1 MVTWPSGKARVC
13 KTLIHQFK
21 SGRHLQKIPGNFGS
35 RDFLFLRLFPISL
48 LALSVTYGDIFP
60 RSGGSLSSKG
70 EPLAK
75 SVTLQ
80 LNRKVCRSA
89 ALSQKAAL
97 QMPFT
102 FTTPPVKMQCRSV
115 RRRSG
120 IALLKII
127 LPLNT
132 AGAKRRPFQIVPLR
146 TSAASGTTPRPR
158 GWSRKP
164 PRSQSRTLHSSAPGP
179 PYRSAPVPSGPGH
192 GHR

>member
-1 MVTWPSGKARVC
+1 MVRQGSAKPSSTSSNLVVTSKRFPEASA
-13 KTLIHQFK
+13 
-21 SGRHLQKIPGNFGS
+21 SGI
-35 RDFLFLRLFPISL
+35 FLFCVVPYQPPRPF
-48 LALSVTYGDIFP
+48 VTCGDIFP

-75 SVTLQ
+75 PVTLQ
-80 LNRKVCRSA
+80 LSRKVCRSA

-102 FTTPPVKMQCRSV
+102 FTPPPVKMQCRSF
-115 RRRSG
+115 RGRSG

-132 AGAKRRPFQIVPLR
+132 AGARRRPFQIVPLR

-158 GWSRKP
+158 G
-164 PRSQSRTLHSSAPGP
+164 
-179 PYRSAPVPSGPGH
+179 
-192 GHR
+192 